1 MTQQKR
7 YGPRERILH
16 LGERRLSDAECVAL
30 VLRTGRPGESAEQVA
45 QRLLRA
51 AGGIAGLAAA
61 EVRELAAVPGVGSAR
76 ATAVAGAFGLA
87 RRLTE
92 ARFRPG
98 EPVRCG
104 SDVARIVR
112 DSARGARQEQ
122 FFALLLD
129 ARHRILGLR
138 VISTGGLLGA
148 PVHPRDVFAPAVREG
163 AASMVVAHNH
173 PSGDPMPSPED
184 HAVTDRLREAAELI
198 GIRLL
203 DHLVVG
209 FERFYSFAD
218 GVSHPVP

>member
-1 MTQQKR
+1 MTQPKR

-30 VLRTGRPGESAEQVA
+30 VLRTGRPGETAEQVA

-51 AGGIAGLAAA
+51 SGGLAGLAAA

-76 ATAVAGAFGLA
+76 AMAVAGAFGLA

-122 FFALLLD
+122 FFAVLLD

-173 PSGDPMPSPED
+173 PSGDPTPSPED

>member
-30 VLRTGRPGESAEQVA
+30 VLRTGRPGETAEQVA

-51 AGGIAGLAAA
+51 SGGLAGLAAA

-76 ATAVAGAFGLA
+76 AMAVAGAFGLA

-122 FFALLLD
+122 FFAVLLD

-173 PSGDPMPSPED
+173 PSGDPTPSPED

-218 GVSHPVP
+218 GTSHPVP

>member
-1 MTQQKR
+1 MPSAIR

-51 AGGIAGLAAA
+51 TGGLPGLAAA
-61 EVRELAAVPGVGSAR
+61 EVRELAAVPGVGTAR
-76 ATAVAGAFGLA
+76 AMALAGAFGLA

-98 EPVRCG
+98 APVRCG

-112 DSARGARQEQ
+112 DTARGARQEQ
-122 FFALLLD
+122 FFAILLD
-129 ARHRILGLR
+129 ARHRILGFR
-138 VISTGGLLGA
+138 VISTGGLVGA

-163 AASMVVAHNH
+163 AASLVVAHNH
-173 PSGDPMPSPED
+173 PSGDPTPSPED
-184 HAVTDRLREAAELI
+184 RAVTDRLRGAAELI

-209 FERFYSFAD
+209 SDRFYSFAD
-218 GVSHPVP
+218 DASHPVP